1 MKIKTETK
9 IEEGIEYTT
18 TTYLKDS
25 GEFLANNIKPIN
37 SENLRR

>member
-9 IEEGIEYTT
+9 IEEGTEYII

-37 SENLRR
+37 PDSLRR